1 MVESRL
7 VRPKNSTT
15 SISVPLAG
23 WPGVYQFA
31 GCIQNEAC
39 IPLSRCI
46 FIRTAA

>member
-1 MVESRL
+1 MCESFF

-23 WPGVYQFA
+23 SPGVYQRE
-31 GCIQNEAC
+31 GCIQNDAC
-39 IPLSRCI
+39 MPLSRCI